1 MAVEATERKFEWQLK
16 PQKENL
22 NLETIVSINMAA
34 DEMVAF
40 VGYKT
45 TKEATEAARR

>member
-1 MAVEATERKFEWQLK
+1 MAVEAEKSKFRNLK
-16 PQKENL
+16 
-22 NLETIVSINMAA
+22 TIVSINMAV

>member
-1 MAVEATERKFEWQLK
+1 MAVEATERE
-16 PQKENL
+16 EL
-22 NLETIVSINMAA
+22 NLEIIVSIHMAA

>member
-1 MAVEATERKFEWQLK
+1 MAVEATEREIM
-16 PQKENL
+16 
-22 NLETIVSINMAA
+22 NLEIIVSINMAA

>member
-1 MAVEATERKFEWQLK
+1 MADEATER
-16 PQKENL
+16 ENL
-22 NLETIVSINMAA
+22 NLEIIVSINMAA